1 MKMNELNEKK
11 DSGFFRVRDAREV
24 ILEEIV
30 LPCLMKES
38 LNAEPRKN
46 DGYGK

>member
-1 MKMNELNEKK
+1 MSNLNEKK

-24 ILEEIV
+24 IMEEIV
-30 LPCLMKES
+30 LPCLMKGS

-46 DGYGK
+46 DGYGI